1 MNQAL
6 TIAVNNTV
14 RKVSPKDASKLY
26 AKYKEDRSWCID
38 MSGNFPILLHALTNH
53 TASTQDLKLG
63 FTEWAHANKIKVEC
77 ASYPAFLATLPDRV
91 MSLLPRVYGLGMRPC
106 GDRFITDDAGIQIAN
121 IFNPAVMPAP
131 GPIPAPFDATVDL
144 FGQQVP
150 GVLAELFARV
160 CPDEAER
167 KFLIQRLAACIQN
180 PMRRVRHAVFLV
192 GEGGTG
198 KSTILDILET
208 ALCRRHVDRTQSY
221 SSAND
226 PHSEALCNN
235 RVLAYEDKPIGN
247 GGEAYVYTALKQ
259 TIDYDRR
266 TVNIKHGQRAVQR
279 EVYCNIFV
287 TTNNE
292 NLFPWDS
299 NERRFFAPR
308 KIVHLISEQESAEF
322 FTRLHTFLQLPE
334 TAAFLYHWLSN
345 VNMEGFDYGRCPRTP
360 YMQELINQSGTMLE
374 KSVDDFIDGLDIF
387 HPRTLTDYLAQRKL
401 TYKSKELKEALEAR
415 GLEYKRIPLKCD
427 GFPDARFSVWRKKP
441 GVGRHFRDLTTEEKH
456 FLMTT
461 EGVAYQKT
469 T

>member
-1 MNQAL
+1 MTQATL
-6 TIAVNNTV
+6 ATSNTKTV
-14 RKVSPKDASKLY
+14 LSPKDATKLY
-26 AKYKEDRSWCID
+26 AKYKESASWCVD
-38 MSGNFPILLHALTNH
+38 MSSNFPILLHALTNR

-63 FTEWAHANKIKVEC
+63 FTPWAMVSKIRVDC

-91 MSLLPRVYGLGMRPC
+91 MSELPRVYGLGMRPC
-106 GDRFITDDAGIQIAN
+106 ADRFITDESGILLAN
-121 IFNPAVMPAP
+121 IFNPAVMSAP
-131 GPIPAPFDATVDL
+131 MPIPAPFDTMVDL

-150 GVLAELFARV
+150 RVLAEFFERAF
-160 CPDEAER
+160 PDETER
-167 KFLIQRLAACIQN
+167 KFIIQRLAACIKT
-180 PMRRVRHAVFLV
+180 PMRRVKHAVFLV

-198 KSTILDILET
+198 KSTVLDILET

-235 RVLAYEDKPIGN
+235 RVMAYEDKPIGN

-308 KIVHLISEQESAEF
+308 RMVHLVSEEESAEF
-322 FTRLHTFLQLPE
+322 FTRFHTFLQLPE
-334 TAAFLYHWLSN
+334 AAAFLYHWLDN
-345 VNMEGFDYGRCPRTP
+345 VDMTGFDYGRCPRTP

-374 KSVDDFIDGLDIF
+374 KSVDDFIDDLDIF
-387 HPRTLTDYLAQRKL
+387 HPKTLADYLAQRKQA
-401 TYKSKELKEALEAR
+401 YKSEELKDALEAR
-415 GLEYKRIPLKCD
+415 GFDYKRISLKCD
-427 GFPDARFSVWRKKP
+427 GFPDSRFSVWRKKP
-441 GVGRHFRDLTTEEKH
+441 GVGRHFRDLTMEEKRD
-456 FLMTT
+456 LMIA
-461 EGVAYQKT
+461 EGVAF
-469 T
+469 